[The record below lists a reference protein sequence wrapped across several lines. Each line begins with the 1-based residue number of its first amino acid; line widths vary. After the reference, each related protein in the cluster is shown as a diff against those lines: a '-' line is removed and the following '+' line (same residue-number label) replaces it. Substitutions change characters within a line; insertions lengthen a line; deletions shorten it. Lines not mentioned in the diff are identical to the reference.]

1 MDTTWLPVPL
11 HAAVVHLPIALTVL
25 APLVAVVAL
34 VAIRRHAPPRAT
46 WMVAIASLVLLIG
59 SGFAAK
65 ETGEDEEDMVEK
77 VVSEATLESHEE
89 AADQFLVVTGV
100 VLAVALAGLA
110 GGGVGQMARITAT
123 IGTFALVWVGYNVG
137 HSGGRLAYQEGA
149 ASAYRVGAATAGA
162 PAGEHEQ

>member
-1 MDTTWLPVPL
+1 MDSTWLPVPL

-34 VAIRRHAPPRAT
+34 VAIRRQAPPRAT
-46 WMVAIASLVLLIG
+46 WMVAIGTLVLLLG

-65 ETGEDEEDMVEK
+65 ETGEDEEEIVEK
-77 VVSEATLESHEE
+77 VVAEATLESHEE

-110 GGGVGQMARITAT
+110 RGRLGDVARVTAT
-123 IGTFALVWVGYNVG
+123 VGTVALVWVGYNVG
-137 HSGGRLAYQEGA
+137 HSGGRLAYQEGG
-149 ASAYRVGAATAGA
+149 ASAYRVGAAPAGDLR
-162 PAGEHEQ
+162 GEHER